1 MRAKY
6 ILLNHFSQ
14 RYPKLPKLPMPTSV
28 VPVVET
34 PPTESINAEPNA
46 IFGENATFSASST
59 SLQVS
64 TEPIVSISFDFMSLR
79 LGDMWKMPYYM
90 EGLSMLFAEPEDGE
104 DVVNAVQTTEGTG
117 VDGKE
122 GNEKGGNQGKG
133 DGKEKT
139 VANVSWGGGNNA
151 SPVVAKPA
159 SKSKR
164 SLKKEAARAVKAKAE
179 EERAAASVSG
189 IMVGGIQKEE
199 KKEKR
204 GGSPGLEGPDRKR
217 RSTGIEES
225 GVEAA

>member
-28 VPVVET
+28 VPAVET
-34 PPTESINAEPNA
+34 PLTEPTIAEPDA
-46 IFGENATFSASST
+46 VFGEAATLSASST

-104 DVVNAVQTTEGTG
+104 DVVEEAQTSEGVG
-117 VDGKE
+117 VGGKGE
-122 GNEKGGNQGKG
+122 NEKGRKRGKG
-133 DGKEKT
+133 DAKEEAA
-139 VANVSWGGGNNA
+139 ANVSGVGKNV
-151 SPVVAKPA
+151 SPAEAKPA

-179 EERAAASVSG
+179 ERVTASV
-189 IMVGGIQKEE
+189 IAVAVGGVQKEE

-204 GGSPGLEGPDRKR
+204 AGSPGLEGPNRKR
-217 RSTGIEES
+217 RSTDVEES
-225 GVEAA
+225 GVEEA

>member
-139 VANVSWGGGNNA
+139 VANVSWGGNNA

-189 IMVGGIQKEE
+189 IMVGGIQKGE

>member
-28 VPVVET
+28 VPAVET
-34 PPTESINAEPNA
+34 PLTEPTIAEPDA
-46 IFGENATFSASST
+46 VFGETATLSASST

-104 DVVNAVQTTEGTG
+104 DVVEEAQTSEGVG
-117 VDGKE
+117 VGGKGE
-122 GNEKGGNQGKG
+122 NEKGRKQGKG
-133 DGKEKT
+133 DAKEEAA
-139 VANVSWGGGNNA
+139 ANVSSVGKNV
-151 SPVVAKPA
+151 SPAEAKPA

-179 EERAAASVSG
+179 EERVTASV
-189 IMVGGIQKEE
+189 IAVAVGGVQKEE

-204 GGSPGLEGPDRKR
+204 AGSPGLEGPNRKR
-217 RSTGIEES
+217 RSTDVEES
-225 GVEAA
+225 GVEEA